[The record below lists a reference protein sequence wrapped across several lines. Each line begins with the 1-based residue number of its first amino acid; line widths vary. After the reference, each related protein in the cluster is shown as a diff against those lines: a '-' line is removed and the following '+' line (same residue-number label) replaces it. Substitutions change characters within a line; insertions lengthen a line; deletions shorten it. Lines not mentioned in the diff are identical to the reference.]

1 MMTLLSPHFKLEEVS
16 EDDMVIASLAWGF
29 TLGFGWLTVWT
40 AIKQTTAMYRRQG
53 DRIYRNSYIWMIW
66 LEILVCT
73 IFSIICWLHL
83 KGIIPPSFAFY
94 FCILTT
100 WALQVQ
106 FLLQIIINRCAI
118 LLTNQKRAWRLKV
131 GVAVLI
137 TAINISVY
145 NIWVPARLQVSERYI
160 EINEWWD
167 RCEKVI
173 YLIVDGALNIYFVRI
188 VQKNLVTHGLT
199 KYKRLTQFNMFII
212 GFSLSMD
219 VLIIAMMSLNNTF
232 VYMQFHPLAYMVKLK
247 IEMSMAELIGKVARK
262 RDLGILSAADF
273 NGNRDSYQPSE
284 YSLQLP
290 TYARGRPVGGIDATI
305 SSQPPNP
312 IELNNVTKPKIP
324 ALRGVNVAAVSSGPS
339 SRRPSIG
346 AANATDAD
354 GQPKMAIYRTREVVV
369 EIERVPPT
377 QGHQASASQASQLT
391 LDDSFDITNFE
402 DDSSIKGLS
411 MPPLTAAQK
420 SLALPNIQAP
430 WATQEFSTKI
440 WDGTNCDE
448 DPTLPTT
455 IAKIGSWPK
464 DT

>member
-1 MMTLLSPHFKLEEVS
+1 MVNLLSPHYKLEEVT
-16 EDDMVIASLAWGF
+16 EDDMIIASLAWGF
-29 TLGFGWLTVWT
+29 TLGFSWLTVWT
-40 AIKQTTAMYRRQG
+40 AIKQTTSMYRRQG
-53 DRIYRNSYIWMIW
+53 GRIYRNAYIWMIW
-66 LEILVCT
+66 LEI
-73 IFSIICWLHL
+73 I
-83 KGIIPPSFAFY
+83 
-94 FCILTT
+94 
-100 WALQVQ
+100 VQ

-118 LLTNQKRAWRLKV
+118 LLTNHKRSWWLKV

-137 TAINISVY
+137 TAVNISVY
-145 NIWVPARLQVSERYI
+145 TIWIPARLQISERYI

-262 RDLGILSAADF
+262 RDLGILSVPDF
-273 NGNRDSYQPSE
+273 NSNRDSYQPSE

-290 TYARGRPVGGIDATI
+290 SYARGRPVGGIDIT
-305 SSQPPNP
+305 
-312 IELNNVTKPKIP
+312 LNGTNTNSIQHNVTNTRIP

-339 SRRPSIG
+339 SRRPSVT
-346 AANATDAD
+346 AATTTED

-369 EIERVPPT
+369 EIETVNNK
-377 QGHQASASQASQLT
+377 GHQATTSQVNQPGQISQIT
-391 LDDSFDITNFE
+391 LDDVDEGRNY
-402 DDSSIKGLS
+402 DDESSTKGFNNV
-411 MPPLTAAQK
+411 QK
-420 SLALPNIQAP
+420 SLALPEYQAP
-430 WATQEFSTKI
+430 WADQQFSTKI

-448 DPTLPTT
+448 DPKLPASV
-455 IAKIGSWPK
+455 AKIGVDRQG

>member
-1 MMTLLSPHFKLEEVS
+1 MITLLSPHFKLEEVS

-29 TLGFGWLTVWT
+29 TLGFGWLTIWT
-40 AIKQTTAMYRRQG
+40 AVKQTTAMYRRQG

-66 LEILVCT
+66 LEILVCS

-118 LLTNQKRAWRLKV
+118 LLTNQKQAWRLKV

-145 NIWVPARLQVSERYI
+145 NIWVPARLQISERYI

-262 RDLGILSAADF
+262 RDLGILSAAGF
-273 NGNRDSYQPSE
+273 NGTRDSYQPSE

-290 TYARGRPVGGIDATI
+290 TYARGRPVGGIDAAI
-305 SSQPPNP
+305 SHPPPNP
-312 IELNNVTKPKIP
+312 IELNPVAKPKLP

-369 EIERVPPT
+369 EIERVPPS
-377 QGHQASASQASQLT
+377 QGHQASTSQASQLT
-391 LDDSFDITNFE
+391 LDDSFDITNYE
-402 DDSSIKGLS
+402 DNASTKGLQN
-411 MPPLTAAQK
+411 AQK
-420 SLALPNIQAP
+420 SLALPNFQAP

>member
-1 MMTLLSPHFKLEEVS
+1 MVNLLSPHFKLEEVT
-16 EDDMVIASLAWGF
+16 EDDMIIASLAWGF

-53 DRIYRNSYIWMIW
+53 DRIYRNAYIWMIW
-66 LEILVCT
+66 LEIL
-73 IFSIICWLHL
+73 
-83 KGIIPPSFAFY
+83 
-94 FCILTT
+94 
-100 WALQVQ
+100 VQ

-118 LLTNQKRAWRLKV
+118 LLTNQKRSWWLKV

-145 NIWVPARLQVSERYI
+145 NIWIPARLQISDRYI

-262 RDLGILSAADF
+262 RDLGILSAAGF

-290 TYARGRPVGGIDATI
+290 SYARGRPIGGIDSTLN
-305 SSQPPNP
+305 STNRNP
-312 IELNNVTKPKIP
+312 IELGATNPRIP

-339 SRRPSIG
+339 SRRPSVT
-346 AANATDAD
+346 AATTTED

-369 EIERVPPT
+369 EIERVHD
-377 QGHQASASQASQLT
+377 QGHQATTSQMSQIT
-391 LDDSFDITNFE
+391 LDDAYEGRNHE
-402 DDSSIKGLS
+402 DDSSTKGLS
-411 MPPLTAAQK
+411 TVQK
-420 SLALPNIQAP
+420 SLALPDYQAP
-430 WATQEFSTKI
+430 WAAQEFSTKI

-448 DPTLPTT
+448 DPNLPASV
-455 IAKIGSWPK
+455 AKIGAERQN